1 MNRKTPIFYGWVVV
15 GVCSLTLFVMFGIRL
30 SFSVFFVALIDEFGW
45 SRADTALI
53 FSTTMLIFMVGSAV
67 AGWAQ
72 DHLGARVT
80 FSLGAFVLGLGLVLS
95 SQISTLLGMVLSYG
109 IVVGIGITILGL
121 SNQASVIARWFRER
135 RGLAIGIA
143 FAGTGLGSLVV
154 TPLMAFLAERFHW
167 RVGYGVL
174 AGLAFLL
181 IPLILWLLQDK
192 PSEALSVD
200 QGKPLLE
207 AEKTAVSPSH
217 ASQTN
222 PWPLHKVFRTPS
234 FWLLILAGL
243 CTMGPIRMLTVH
255 QLAMM
260 ADAGIPTVVGA
271 QAVGLVGAVTAV
283 SYIVSGI
290 LSDKIGRIPT
300 YALGGLATI
309 IALYTIGSLN
319 EGPQQLVWLYAVL
332 LGMGEGSRS
341 SLVATVSSDMFAGPT
356 LGAINGAVGSA
367 YGAGTTILPWLA
379 GYIFDTTGSYQL
391 ALTVAMVT
399 VGTAVLSLWL
409 AQRVH
414 LGIVWE

>member
-1 MNRKTPIFYGWVVV
+1 MSHLIESMEKRFSFYYGWVVV

-45 SRADTALI
+45 SRADTSLI
-53 FSTTMLIFMVGSAV
+53 FSTTMLVFMLGSAV

-72 DHLGARVT
+72 DRLGARVT

-109 IVVGIGITILGL
+109 FIAGIGITILGL
-121 SNQASVIARWFRER
+121 SNQASVIARWFRQR

-154 TPLMAFLAERFHW
+154 TPLMAFVAERFHW
-167 RVGYGVL
+167 RIGYSVL

-181 IPLILWLLQDK
+181 IPLILWLLKDK
-192 PSEALSVD
+192 PSAAE
-200 QGKPLLE
+200 LE
-207 AEKTAVSPSH
+207 KGNQLPKTKKTAVSPPLS
-217 ASQTN
+217 SQTN
-222 PWPLHKVFRTPS
+222 TWPLRKVFRTPS

-260 ADAGIPTVVGA
+260 TDAGISTATGA

-283 SYIVSGI
+283 SYILSGI

-300 YALGGLATI
+300 YALGGIATVA
-309 IALYTIGSLN
+309 ALYVIGSLSN
-319 EGPQQLVWLYAVL
+319 GSPQLVWLYAVL
-332 LGMGEGSRS
+332 LGIGEGSRS

-367 YGAGTTILPWLA
+367 YGAGTTVLP
-379 GYIFDTTGSYQL
+379 
-391 ALTVAMVT
+391 
-399 VGTAVLSLWL
+399 
-409 AQRVH
+409 
-414 LGIVWE
+414 